1 MQYMDNIVKLLG
13 VEYGEFFSVKGRSH
27 TGHAYRGDEC
37 DHVFVEYSLLHAM
50 WPADVDKAIHSDS
63 AHHLPLATDNLHAIL
78 CGMLVVVRSKPG
90 KRKVLPSYEPNMLKL
105 PKEAGATTAYQSTL
119 F

>member
-1 MQYMDNIVKLLG
+1 MQYMDNIVKMLG
-13 VEYGEFFSVKGRSH
+13 LGYGEFFSVKGRSH
-27 TGHAYRGDEC
+27 NGHTYKGDEC

-50 WPADVDKAIHSDS
+50 WPIDVEKAIHSDS
-63 AHHLPLATDNLHAIL
+63 TYHLPLATENLHAIL

-90 KRKVLPSYEPNMLKL
+90 NRKFLPSYDPKTAKL
-105 PKEAGATTAYQSTL
+105 NKEAVATNAYQSTL